1 MASLPVARH
10 IKEKYEKL
18 LPLSECEED
27 DMFLE
32 MLENPNGDAVA
43 NTIELNYLLSSSCNQ
58 KEEIDISD
66 DKVL

>member
-1 MASLPVARH
+1 
-10 IKEKYEKL
+10 
-18 LPLSECEED
+18 
-27 DMFLE
+27 MFLE